1 MDKNVKET
9 LHRLR
14 LRKKYSCIV
23 LNPSREQT
31 GMINKVEN
39 LVAFGEI
46 NKETFER
53 LIEKR
58 GQPIDKKKKKIDAKK
73 VVEEL
78 ESGKKYEDLNLKPF
92 FRLHPAR
99 GGINTKIHFPKG
111 VLGNHGDKINKLV
124 EKMLWQILEL
134 KFWEE
139 KE

>member
-1 MDKNVKET
+1 MDGNVKET

-14 LRKKYSCIV
+14 LRKKYTCIV
-23 LNPSREQT
+23 LNPNKEQA
-31 GMINKVEN
+31 GMISKVKN

-46 NKETFER
+46 SKETFEK

-58 GQPIDKKKKKIDAKK
+58 GQPIDKKKKKVDAKK

-124 EKMLWQILEL
+124 EKML
-134 KFWEE
+134 
-139 KE
+139 

>member
-1 MDKNVKET
+1 MISKVK
-9 LHRLR
+9 
-14 LRKKYSCIV
+14 
-23 LNPSREQT
+23 
-31 GMINKVEN
+31 N

-46 NKETFER
+46 SKETFEK

-58 GQPIDKKKKKIDAKK
+58 GQPIDKKKKKVDAKK

-124 EKMLWQILEL
+124 EKML
-134 KFWEE
+134 
-139 KE
+139 

>member
-1 MDKNVKET
+1 MDRDVKET

-23 LNPSREQT
+23 LNPNKEQT

-46 NKETFER
+46 NKETFES

-58 GQPIDKKKKKIDAKK
+58 GQPVDKKKKKIDTKK

-78 ESGKKYEDLNLKPF
+78 KNGKKYEDLNLKPF

-124 EKMLWQILEL
+124 EKML
-134 KFWEE
+134 
-139 KE
+139 

>member
-1 MDKNVKET
+1 MDRDVKET

-23 LNPSREQT
+23 LNPNKEQT

-46 NKETFER
+46 NKETFES

-58 GQPIDKKKKKIDAKK
+58 GQPVDKKKKKIDTKK

-78 ESGKKYEDLNLKPF
+78 ENGKKYEDLNLKPF

-124 EKMLWQILEL
+124 EKML
-134 KFWEE
+134 
-139 KE
+139 